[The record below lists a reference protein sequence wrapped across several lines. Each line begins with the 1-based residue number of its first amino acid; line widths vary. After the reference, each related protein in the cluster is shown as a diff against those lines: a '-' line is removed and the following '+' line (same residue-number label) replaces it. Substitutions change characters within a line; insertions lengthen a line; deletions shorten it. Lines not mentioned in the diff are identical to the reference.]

1 MKKLLAL
8 LLALCLLLP
17 AGLAAA
23 ETVFPLSEEKITF
36 RIATWQRSGQVDYND
51 MLMWQKYEEMT
62 NVHIDWIHL
71 PDSTFVERRNAM
83 FTQDDLPDAIYRA
96 KFSLSDVNKYAA
108 EEMLLPLDDLVDNYA
123 PNLQK
128 FFAEYP
134 QVRKALTMEDGHL
147 YSLGYFNIC
156 DGLTVYTRQFLN
168 MDWMNR
174 LNLQVPTTIDEF
186 TDVLRAFR
194 DNDANGDGD
203 PTNEIPLAG
212 GNIENLLSTF
222 YGSFGLQNR
231 GPSQDW
237 VDVDETTGS
246 LRFWP
251 TSEGY
256 KKLMK
261 TARLWYEEKLLDNE
275 IFTTDSAR
283 TVANGTANLEGVWC
297 AVNLTNVGG
306 QAEKYAGLPAALIG
320 PDGDQLY
327 TNCKP
332 VIYSPGSFVICDG
345 AKNTET
351 LIKWVDYFYSQEGAE
366 LLFLVD
372 EKLYNTDENG
382 VRSYN
387 DYVTKNPDGLT
398 LTQVISQNTCWSGGN
413 CPAILLNNVF
423 IGGETMPIPMAAA
436 KAMLPYLPKEIWEPL
451 FFTVDQNDE
460 MTPILT
466 DLSACVKEYRAAFI
480 GGTKDIDA
488 EWDNYVN
495 EINKMRVDRYLE
507 IVQESLDSHDADK

>member
-1 MKKLLAL
+1 
-8 LLALCLLLP
+8 
-17 AGLAAA
+17 
-23 ETVFPLSEEKITF
+23 
-36 RIATWQRSGQVDYND
+36 
-51 MLMWQKYEEMT
+51 
-62 NVHIDWIHL
+62 
-71 PDSTFVERRNAM
+71 
-83 FTQDDLPDAIYRA
+83 
-96 KFSLSDVNKYAA
+96 
-108 EEMLLPLDDLVDNYA
+108 
-123 PNLQK
+123 
-128 FFAEYP
+128 
-134 QVRKALTMEDGHL
+134 
-147 YSLGYFNIC
+147 
-156 DGLTVYTRQFLN
+156 
-168 MDWMNR
+168 MD
-174 LNLQVPTTIDEF
+174 E
-186 TDVLRAFR
+186 A
-194 DNDANGDGD
+194 
-203 PTNEIPLAG
+203 
-212 GNIENLLSTF
+212 
-222 YGSFGLQNR
+222 
-231 GPSQDW
+231 
-237 VDVDETTGS
+237 TGS

-327 TNCKP
+327 TTCKP

>member
-147 YSLGYFNIC
+147 YSLGYFN
-156 DGLTVYTRQFLN
+156 
-168 MDWMNR
+168 
-174 LNLQVPTTIDEF
+174 
-186 TDVLRAFR
+186 
-194 DNDANGDGD
+194 
-203 PTNEIPLAG
+203 
-212 GNIENLLSTF
+212 
-222 YGSFGLQNR
+222 
-231 GPSQDW
+231 
-237 VDVDETTGS
+237 
-246 LRFWP
+246 
-251 TSEGY
+251 
-256 KKLMK
+256 
-261 TARLWYEEKLLDNE
+261 
-275 IFTTDSAR
+275 
-283 TVANGTANLEGVWC
+283 
-297 AVNLTNVGG
+297 
-306 QAEKYAGLPAALIG
+306 
-320 PDGDQLY
+320 
-327 TNCKP
+327 
-332 VIYSPGSFVICDG
+332 ICDG